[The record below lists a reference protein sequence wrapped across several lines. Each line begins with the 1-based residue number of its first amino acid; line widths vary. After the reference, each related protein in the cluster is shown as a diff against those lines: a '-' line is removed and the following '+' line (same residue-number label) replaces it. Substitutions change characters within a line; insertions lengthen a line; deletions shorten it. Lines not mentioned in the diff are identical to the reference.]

1 MRISTFFYTLKQG
14 IKNIF
19 RNGWYS
25 LASVAT
31 ISACLLLFGTFF
43 SIVIN
48 VVHIVKTAEEGV
60 AVTVFFDE
68 GLEDEKIAQIGELI
82 SKRSEVR
89 EMNYVS
95 ADEAWETFRQDLG
108 EYGEGFAENP
118 LEDSSNYEIY
128 LNEIENQNSL
138 VEYIESIEGVRM
150 VNRSDLTA
158 NILTGMNSL
167 MGYIAVAIIAI
178 LLAVSV
184 FLISNTVMIGIS
196 MRKEEITIMK
206 YIGAT
211 DFFVRAPFVVEGLVK
226 AYRELLKTLDLG
238 LEDRLSTKVGLLS
251 GGQRQAV
258 TLLMA
263 TMNKPKL
270 LLLDEHTAALD
281 PKTASKVLEITERI
295 VRENHLTTLMITHNM
310 KDAITYG
317 NRLIMLHE
325 GHVVVDV
332 SGEEKKMLTV
342 EDLLALFVKA
352 SGNLFADDR
361 TLLS

>member
-211 DFFVRAPFVVEGLVK
+211 DFFVRAPFVVEGLVIG
-226 AYRELLKTLDLG
+226 LIGSVIPLG
-238 LEDRLSTKVGLLS
+238 LIYSLYNYVIDFVNVNISILSGLLQFVS
-251 GGQRQAV
+251 IAEIFYYLVPISIVIGAGIGFLGSFTTVRKH
-258 TLLMA
+258 L
-263 TMNKPKL
+263 
-270 LLLDEHTAALD
+270 
-281 PKTASKVLEITERI
+281 KV
-295 VRENHLTTLMITHNM
+295 
-310 KDAITYG
+310 
-317 NRLIMLHE
+317 
-325 GHVVVDV
+325 
-332 SGEEKKMLTV
+332 
-342 EDLLALFVKA
+342 
-352 SGNLFADDR
+352 
-361 TLLS
+361 